1 MDNIKVSK
9 TKKIL
14 KGDILLSY
22 GDIAKYT
29 YRVESGCLK
38 SYVIDNAGKEH
49 ILQFAPE
56 DWLIGDMDSATN
68 KKPSVIFIDAIEDS
82 EVSFIATSGFG
93 DFHSLEK
100 ELLAGISIKLRNN
113 LIATNKRI
121 ISLLSATAKERYI
134 EFTQTY
140 PTLVQRL
147 PLKLIASYIGITPE
161 YLSDLRR
168 KISKSQK
175 K

>member
-1 MDNIKVSK
+1 MDNIKISK
-9 TKKIL
+9 TKKVL
-14 KGDILLSY
+14 KGEILLSF
-22 GDIAKYT
+22 GEIASFT
-29 YRVESGCLK
+29 YKVESGCLK

-68 KKPSVIFIDAIEDS
+68 RKPSVIFIEAIEDS
-82 EVSFIATSGFG
+82 EVSFIATS
-93 DFHSLEK
+93 DFEDLHDLDK
-100 ELLAGISIKLRNN
+100 DLLIKMSVKLRNN

-121 ISLLSATAKERYI
+121 IGLLSATAKERYL
-134 EFTQTY
+134 EFIKTY

-161 YLSDLRR
+161 YLSDMRR
-168 KISKSQK
+168 KMAKRK
-175 K
+175 

>member
-1 MDNIKVSK
+1 MDNIRISRTRKVSK
-9 TKKIL
+9 
-14 KGDILLSY
+14 GELLLNF
-22 GDIAKYT
+22 GDIAKFAYK
-29 YRVESGCLK
+29 VESGCLK
-38 SYVIDNAGKEH
+38 SYVIDRSGKEH

-68 KKPSVIFIDAIEDS
+68 KKPSNIFIEAIEDS
-82 EVSFIATSGFG
+82 QVSFISTADVDNFST
-93 DFHSLEK
+93 LEK
-100 ELLAGISIKLRNN
+100 ELLIQMSTKLRNN

-168 KISKSQK
+168 KIAK

>member
-1 MDNIKVSK
+1 MENLKISK
-9 TKKIL
+9 TKKIS
-14 KGDILLSY
+14 KGEILLSF
-22 GDIAKYT
+22 GDVARFAYK
-29 YRVESGCLK
+29 VESGCLK
-38 SYVIDNAGKEH
+38 SYVIDHAGKEH

-56 DWLIGDMDSATN
+56 DWLIGDMDSSTN
-68 KKPSVIFIDAIEDS
+68 KKPSVIFIEAIEDS
-82 EVSFIATSGFG
+82 EVSFISAADFG
-93 DFHSLEK
+93 DFHLLEK
-100 ELLAGISIKLRNN
+100 DLLTEMSIKLRNN
-113 LIATNKRI
+113 LIATNNRI

-134 EFTQTY
+134 EFAETY

-168 KISKSQK
+168 KIAK

>member
-1 MDNIKVSK
+1 MDNIKISK

-14 KGDILLSY
+14 KGEILLRF
-22 GDIAKYT
+22 GEIASFT
-29 YRVESGCLK
+29 YKVESGCLK

-68 KKPSVIFIDAIEDS
+68 RKPSVIFIEAIEDS
-82 EVSFIATSGFG
+82 EVSFIATS
-93 DFHSLEK
+93 DFEDLHDLDK
-100 ELLAGISIKLRNN
+100 DLLIKMSVKLRNN

-121 ISLLSATAKERYI
+121 IGLLSATAKERYL
-134 EFTQTY
+134 EFIKTY

-161 YLSDLRR
+161 YLSDMRR
-168 KISKSQK
+168 KMAKRK
-175 K
+175 

>member
-1 MDNIKVSK
+1 MENFKISK
-9 TKKIL
+9 TKKVL
-14 KGDILLSY
+14 KGEMLLSY
-22 GDIAKYT
+22 GDIAKFAFK
-29 YRVESGCLK
+29 VKSGCLK
-38 SYVIDNAGKEH
+38 SYVIDNTGKEH

-68 KKPSVIFIDAIEDS
+68 LKPSVIFIDAIEDS
-82 EVSFIATSGFG
+82 EVSFISTADFG
-93 DFHSLEK
+93 DFSSLDK
-100 ELLAGISIKLRNN
+100 KLLIEMSTKLRNN

-168 KISKSQK
+168 KIAK

>member
-1 MDNIKVSK
+1 MDNIKTSK
-9 TKKIL
+9 TKKIS
-14 KGDILLSY
+14 KGDILLSQ
-22 GDIAKYT
+22 GDIASYGYK
-29 YRVESGCLK
+29 VKSGCLR
-38 SYVIDNAGKEH
+38 SYVIDNTGKEH

-56 DWLIGDMDSATN
+56 GWLVSDLDSFTN
-68 KKPSVIFIDAIEDS
+68 QKPSVIFIDAIEDS
-82 EVSFIATSGFG
+82 EISFISKS
-93 DFHSLEK
+93 DFKDFSKLEK
-100 ELLAGISIKLRNN
+100 DTLIEMNIKFRNN

-121 ISLLSATAKERYI
+121 IALLSATAKERYV

-168 KISKSQK
+168 KIAK

>member
-1 MDNIKVSK
+1 MDNIKISK

-14 KGDILLSY
+14 KGEILLRF
-22 GDIAKYT
+22 GEIASFT
-29 YRVESGCLK
+29 YKVESGCLK

-68 KKPSVIFIDAIEDS
+68 RKPSVIFIEAIEDS
-82 EVSFIATSGFG
+82 EVSFIATS
-93 DFHSLEK
+93 DFEDLHDLDK
-100 ELLAGISIKLRNN
+100 NLLIKMSVKLRNN

-121 ISLLSATAKERYI
+121 IGLLSATAKERYL
-134 EFTQTY
+134 EFIKTY

-161 YLSDLRR
+161 YLSDMRR
-168 KISKSQK
+168 KMAKRK
-175 K
+175 

>member
-1 MDNIKVSK
+1 MIHFKTSK
-9 TKKIL
+9 TKKVS
-14 KGDILLSY
+14 KGDTLLSY
-22 GDIAKYT
+22 GDIARYA
-29 YRVESGCLK
+29 YRVETGCLK
-38 SYVIDNAGKEH
+38 SYVIDNDGKEH

-56 DWLIGDMDSATN
+56 GWLIGDMDSSTN
-68 KKPSVIFIDAIEDS
+68 QKPTVIFIDAIEDS
-82 EVSFIATSGFG
+82 EVSVISTSEFG
-93 DFHSLEK
+93 DFHKLEK
-100 ELLAGISIKLRNN
+100 EILAEMGIKFRNN

-134 EFTQTY
+134 EFTETY

-168 KISKSQK
+168 KIAK

>member
-1 MDNIKVSK
+1 MHNIKISK
-9 TKKIL
+9 TKKVS
-14 KGDILLSY
+14 KGEILLNF
-22 GDIAKYT
+22 GDIAKYA
-29 YRVESGCLK
+29 YKVESGCLK
-38 SYVIDNAGKEH
+38 SYVIDRAGKEH

-56 DWLIGDMDSATN
+56 DWLIGDMDSSTN
-68 KKPSVIFIDAIEDS
+68 QKPSSIFIEAIEDS
-82 EVSFIATSGFG
+82 QVSFLSASDFG
-93 DFHSLEK
+93 NFSNLEK
-100 ELLAGISIKLRNN
+100 ELLTEISTKLRNN

-121 ISLLSATAKERYI
+121 ISLLSATAKKRYI

-168 KISKSQK
+168 KIAK

>member
-1 MDNIKVSK
+1 M
-9 TKKIL
+9 
-14 KGDILLSY
+14 
-22 GDIAKYT
+22 
-29 YRVESGCLK
+29 
-38 SYVIDNAGKEH
+38 
-49 ILQFAPE
+49 QFAPE
-56 DWLIGDMDSATN
+56 GWLISDMDSFTN
-68 KKPSVIFIDAIEDS
+68 GTPSNIFIDAIEDS
-82 EVSFIATSGFG
+82 EISIISKFDYR

-100 ELLAGISIKLRNN
+100 EALIEMSIKYRNN

-121 ISLLSATAKERYI
+121 ISLLSATAKERYV

-168 KISKSQK
+168 KIAK